1 MAYQHTYRLSH
12 ILPALLVKCHF
23 ENVSACIYDQRD
35 VILSSWPRCLIL
47 KINAEQCMDIDPKT
61 GKHSSV
67 NAITLVTVEVTLR
80 YIVIQLHGG

>member
-1 MAYQHTYRLSH
+1 
-12 ILPALLVKCHF
+12 
-23 ENVSACIYDQRD
+23 
-35 VILSSWPRCLIL
+35 
-47 KINAEQCMDIDPKT
+47 MDIDPKT